1 MIDRR
6 TLIALPGLLAIPPV
20 FAKVRPPD
28 VDVAAIERARVLPR
42 ATALLGTPP
51 RTITAIPAPRSPAG
65 RHDYYSEG
73 DYWWPDPANPGGP
86 YIRRDGQSNPAKFDG
101 HRDALIRF
109 GADMPMLAAAWL
121 LTREARFA
129 EAAIRHLDAW
139 FIDPA
144 TRMNPDLLHAQAIIG
159 VNTGRAI
166 GIIDTL
172 QIIEVARAA
181 TLFASFDAP
190 GYARVRAGVERWF
203 ADYLSW
209 LTESAP
215 GREERDQENNHGTCW
230 LLQVA
235 AFAQLVGRRDLLA
248 AMRQR
253 LADTIVPAQIALDG
267 RQPLELARTK
277 PYGYSLFNLDVL
289 AAAAWLLSEGQ
300 GDQIRRTSQ
309 GRSIA
314 AAVAFMAPF
323 IRDRRRWPFARDIE
337 HFEDFPVR
345 HPSLLFGGL
354 ALERPDWLMLW
365 SRLDADPVVGE
376 VIRNFPVRQPM
387 LWLDGPYPAKPIRR
401 DE

>member
-6 TLIALPGLLAIPPV
+6 TLIALPGLLAITPV
-20 FAKVRPPD
+20 LAATRKPAINI
-28 VDVAAIERARVLPR
+28 AAIERARVLPR
-42 ATALLGTPP
+42 ATALLGVPP
-51 RTITAIPAPRSPAG
+51 RTITSVPAPRSPAG
-65 RHDYYSEG
+65 PHDYYSEG
-73 DYWWPDPANPGGP
+73 DYWWPDPANPDGP

-109 GADMPMLAAAWL
+109 GADMPMLTAAWL
-121 LTREARFA
+121 LNRDARFA
-129 EAAIRHLDAW
+129 DAAIRHLDAW
-139 FIDPA
+139 FVDPA
-144 TRMNPDLLHAQAIIG
+144 TRMNPDLRYAQAIIG

-172 QIIEVARAA
+172 QIVEVARAA
-181 TLFASFDAP
+181 ALFAGHGAP
-190 GYARVRAGVERWF
+190 GYARVQAGVEGWF
-203 ADYLSW
+203 ADYLAW

-235 AFAQLVGRRDLLA
+235 TFAHVVGRRDLLT

-253 LADTIVPAQIALDG
+253 LADTIVPAQVALDG

-289 AAAAWLLSEGQ
+289 AASAWLLSDAR
-300 GDQIRRTSQ
+300 GDQIRRTSR
-309 GRSIA
+309 GRSITA
-314 AAVAFMAPF
+314 AIGFMAPY
-323 IRDRRRWPFARDIE
+323 IADRERWPFARDIE

-354 ALERPDWLMLW
+354 ALDRPDWLALW
-365 SRLDADPVVGE
+365 QRLDPDPVVGE
-376 VIRNFPVRQPM
+376 VVRNFPVRQPM
-387 LWLDGPYPAKPIRR
+387 LWI
-401 DE
+401 

>member
-6 TLIALPGLLAIPPV
+6 TLIALPGLLAISP
-20 FAKVRPPD
+20 ALAAMRPPD
-28 VDVAAIERARVLPR
+28 IDVAAIERARVLPR
-42 ATALLGTPP
+42 ARALLGMPP
-51 RTITAIPAPRSPAG
+51 RTITSVPAPRSPAG

-73 DYWWPDPANPGGP
+73 DYWWPDLAKPDGP
-86 YIRRDGQSNPAKFDG
+86 YIRRDGRSNPAKFDG

-121 LTREARFA
+121 LTRDARFA
-129 EAAIRHLDAW
+129 KAAIGHLKAW
-139 FIDPA
+139 FVDPA
-144 TRMNPDLLHAQAIIG
+144 TRMNPDLRHAQAIIG
-159 VNTGRAI
+159 VNSGRAI

-172 QIIEVARAA
+172 QIIEVARGA
-181 TLFASFDAP
+181 TLFASLGAP
-190 GYARVRAGVERWF
+190 GYADIRPGVERWF
-203 ADYLSW
+203 AEYLAW

-235 AFAQLVGRRDLLA
+235 AFARLVGRNDLLV

-253 LADTIVPAQIALDG
+253 LAETIVPAQIALDG

-289 AAAAWLLSEGQ
+289 AASAWLLSETR

-314 AAVAFMAPF
+314 AAIGFMTPYIA
-323 IRDRRRWPFARDIE
+323 DRRRWPFKRDIE
-337 HFEDFPVR
+337 YFEDFPVR

-354 ALERPDWLMLW
+354 ALDRPDWLALW
-365 SRLDADPVVGE
+365 RRLEPDPAVAEVV
-376 VIRNFPVRQPM
+376 RNFPVRQPM
-387 LWLDGPYPAKPIRR
+387 LWI
-401 DE
+401 